1 MKLFR
6 ILMVAAMAMI
16 TSTSVQAGVVI
27 SNMGNSGTLNN
38 GSNTNDDI
46 VSDGLRA
53 TGFTTG
59 SSDQRIN
66 WVSMIAQYDTGSPLK
81 SVSVYYDNAGSPGRL
96 LGSSNATTVAGK
108 GVYQFFFSG
117 PQLLANTKYW
127 VVPDTGLSWYLPNSG
142 AAPTER
148 NGSGFTYAGMI
159 ESSGGLGGPW
169 TSATFHSTFALDSI
183 FVPEPALTSLLCL
196 SGIALIR
203 RRMKK

>member
-6 ILMVAAMAMI
+6 IFMVAAMAMI

-38 GSNTNDDI
+38 GSNT
-46 VSDGLRA
+46 SDQISSGRLRA

-66 WVSMIAQYDTGSPLK
+66 WVSMIASHDAGSPLK

-96 LGSSNATTVAGK
+96 LGSSSATTVAGK

-127 VVPDTGLSWYLPNSG
+127 VVPDNGLSWYLPNSG

-148 NGSGFTYAGMI
+148 YGSGFTYAGII
-159 ESSGGLGGPW
+159 ESSGGFGGPW
-169 TSATFHSTFALDSI
+169 TSAIFHSTFALDSV

-196 SGIALIR
+196 SGIVLIR